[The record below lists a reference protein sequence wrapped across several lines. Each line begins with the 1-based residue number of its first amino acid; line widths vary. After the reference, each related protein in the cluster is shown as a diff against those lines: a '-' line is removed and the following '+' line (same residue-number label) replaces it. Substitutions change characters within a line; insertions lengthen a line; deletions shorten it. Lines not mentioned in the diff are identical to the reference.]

1 MIDKVEEVD
10 SKNSPIEF
18 VKTKGSQVTG
28 RYKEKKERINEAM
41 CDLQLAL
48 DGHRVQLIQSE
59 QLDQSG
65 LLQQSAAAFARACS
79 MFLRKMVIGDRNQPN
94 TRLLDNAICR
104 SLEIKF
110 DRLRKISL
118 NRVLL
123 DIGFSIDGGSTQI
136 QKLDETTLLPQSVHN
151 LPIAPI
157 QLNILIEWPLPGAV
171 GWTDQPTQQKP
182 WQIKPEELFATNSN
196 DTLSCD
202 RWLGQQLVMFDNKG
216 LTLKDVIRTVV
227 TYEGAHSTNVSR
239 LMQSEHEK
247 DVNPAQNPELHIL
260 NNIKTFGIKFS
271 HIIVIESALYLY
283 KILLENKEI
292 ERPKGEIYLATLC
305 LIPHSSENVF
315 SNHRSWL
322 AYDGGI
328 SLSFGSEKKLISHR
342 IRAVK

>member
-1 MIDKVEEVD
+1 MIEKVEDVG
-10 SKNSPIEF
+10 SNSPIKF

-48 DGHRVQLIQSE
+48 DGHRTQLLQSE
-59 QLDQSG
+59 QLDQPG

-79 MFLRKMVIGDRNQPN
+79 IFLRKMVIGDMNQPK
-94 TRLLDNAICR
+94 TRLLDDEICQ
-104 SLEIKF
+104 SIEIKF
-110 DRLRKISL
+110 DRLRKISRT
-118 NRVLL
+118 RVLL
-123 DIGFSIDGGSTQI
+123 DTGISTDGGNFQLK
-136 QKLDETTLLPQSVHN
+136 KLDENTLSPQSVHN

-157 QLNILIEWPLPGAV
+157 QLKISIEWPLPGTMS
-171 GWTDQPTQQKP
+171 WTDQPTQQKP
-182 WQIKPEELFATNSN
+182 WQIKPEELFDTNSN

-202 RWLGQQLVMFDNKG
+202 NWLGQQLVMFDNKG
-216 LTLKDVIRTVV
+216 LTLKDVIRIVV

-239 LMQSEHEK
+239 LMQGEHEK
-247 DVNPAQNPELHIL
+247 VSKPAKNPELHIL
-260 NNIKTFGIKFS
+260 NNIKTFGIKFT

-283 KILLENKEI
+283 NKLLENKAI

-305 LIPHSSENVF
+305 LYQCSSENVF

-328 SLSFGSEKKLISHR
+328 ISSFGNVKKQISHR